1 MAGVSAQ
8 SPTNVLAT
16 KPDDVINAMRNRCSW
31 PHVRAGLKK
40 LNLPAGLGWNELGGV
55 AGDKSGNGPKIR
67 QFLANYYY
75 EHVIAGSRY
84 VQVYDLPSGIKT
96 SLLAT
101 LKNAIVPKSD
111 FDAAYPLPL
120 TSQKLLTAPTDPTL
134 VEVRP
139 LGKDDYALVFCSV
152 RAFEDRER
160 YEYSQLPSLVQQTYK
175 GIDELI
181 TVRKVHFQAFD
192 VVVIRTG
199 LQRIEV
205 CIDQPAKGM
214 RGFLGS
220 AVLSVFG
227 TLCNNIPALKT
238 AWQSTPEN
246 VFKAIGGIYFQ
257 QGEGTVRAL
266 SFRTQTGSRKHERM
280 IKSDDDLRSE
290 KFHHAGAQAVSN
302 KLHPYELTVDW
313 DLTIP
318 VAGQVEVSMK
328 ALIRE
333 VSSPAPQLDGFY
345 VTADSTQLI
354 AVGVNKVLKYL

>member
-8 SPTNVLAT
+8 SPISVLTT

-31 PHVRAGLKK
+31 PSVRAALKK

-55 AGDKSGNGPKIR
+55 AGDKSGNGPKLR
-67 QFLANYYY
+67 QFLAKYYQ
-75 EHVIAGSRY
+75 EHLIAGARY
-84 VQVYDLPSGIKT
+84 VQVYDLPDGIKA
-96 SLLAT
+96 SLLTT
-101 LKNAIVPKSD
+101 LKNATVPKSD
-111 FDAAYPLPL
+111 FQSAYPLPL
-120 TSQKLLTAPTDPTL
+120 ASQALLSAPSDPTL
-134 VEVRP
+134 VEVRG
-139 LGKDDYALVFCSV
+139 LSQDDYALVFCSV
-152 RAFEDRER
+152 RAYDDRER

-181 TVRKVHFQAFD
+181 TVKKIHFQAFD

-199 LQRIEV
+199 LKRIEV
-205 CIDQPAKGM
+205 CIDQPAKGV

-238 AWQSTPEN
+238 AWQDAPYN

-257 QGEGTVRAL
+257 QGEGTVRSL
-266 SFRTQTGSRKHERM
+266 SFRTQTGSRKHEKM

-290 KFHHAGAQAVSN
+290 KFHNAGAKAVSN
-302 KLHPYELTVDW
+302 KLSPYELTVDW
-313 DLTIP
+313 DLKLP
-318 VAGQVEVSMK
+318 AGQVEVTMK

-345 VTADSTQLI
+345 VTADSTQLM